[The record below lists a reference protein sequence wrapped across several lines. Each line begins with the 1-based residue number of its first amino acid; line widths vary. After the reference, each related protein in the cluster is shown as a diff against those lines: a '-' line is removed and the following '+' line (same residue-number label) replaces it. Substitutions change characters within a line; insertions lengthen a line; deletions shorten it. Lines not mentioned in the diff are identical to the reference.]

1 MVLPRARDPNRDK
14 AYEIYKGADGKID
27 LVEIASQLNISPG
40 TVRGWKSKDRWEQKL
55 NGTLRKNT
63 ERSKRKKGGQPGN
76 QNAVGYGAPEG
87 NKNAVTTGEF
97 ETLLFDCLEPE
108 ERQLAAAVPPDKE
121 QLLLQEIRLLTVREH
136 RMLKRIDLLRTSM
149 DDSGAVSGDETGMTA
164 VGHKKGLEKDKET
177 DLTEYRGK
185 LGQIQNIED
194 ALTRVQARKQAAID
208 SLHRYGVDDA
218 RLEIELMRLDLAA
231 RKAGGLDDDEE
242 PEDDGFLAALSG
254 AAEDWTT
261 EKKVEN
267 DEEETADI

>member
-1 MVLPRARDPNRDK
+1 MPRARDPNRDK

-55 NGTLRKNT
+55 NGTLR
-63 ERSKRKKGGQPGN
+63 
-76 QNAVGYGAPEG
+76 
-87 NKNAVTTGEF
+87 VTTGEF

-136 RMLKRIDLLRTSM
+136 RMLKRIDLLRMSM

-254 AAEDWTT
+254 AAEDWTM

-267 DEEETADI
+267 DEEATADI

>member
-1 MVLPRARDPNRDK
+1 MARAPDPRIDEAK
-14 AYEIYKGADGKID
+14 AMYLKGVK
-27 LVEIASQLNISPG
+27 LVEIAHRLDLPEG
-40 TVRGWKSKDRWEQKL
+40 TVRRWKSTHKWESERSDRKS
-55 NGTLRKNT
+55 
-63 ERSKRKKGGQPGN
+63 ERSKRKRGAQPGN
-76 QNAVGYGAPEG
+76 KNSSGGPPG
-87 NKNAVTTGEF
+87 NKKAVTTGEF

-136 RMLKRIDLLRTSM
+136 RMLKRIENLRQVDFTMVSRK
-149 DDSGAVSGDETGMTA
+149 SGMAKGMM
-164 VGHKKGLEKDKET
+164 T
-177 DLTEYRGK
+177 DLIEDQAT

-218 RLEIELMRLDLAA
+218 RLEIELIRLDLAA

-254 AAEDWTT
+254 AAEDWTM

-267 DEEETADI
+267 DEEATADI